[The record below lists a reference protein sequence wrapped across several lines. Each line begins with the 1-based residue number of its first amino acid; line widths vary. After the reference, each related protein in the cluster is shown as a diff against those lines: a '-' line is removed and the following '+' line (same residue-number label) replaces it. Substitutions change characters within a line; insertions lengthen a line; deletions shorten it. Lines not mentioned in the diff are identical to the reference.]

1 LSSKDSE
8 NPHKCGASNKVQ
20 KTILVTGST
29 DGIGLATAKVL
40 VSQGHHVLLHGRNRP
55 KLQDAEKVLTALQG
69 GGHAESYVA
78 DLSRMAD
85 VEALAIDKAA
95 VPKIAEPLTGR
106 RGEQARLRS
115 TLTGNPCFVG

>member
-55 KLQDAEKVLTALQG
+55 KLQDAEKALTALQG
-69 GGHAESYVA
+69 GGHVESYVA
-78 DLSRMAD
+78 D
-85 VEALAIDKAA
+85 VQ
-95 VPKIAEPLTGR
+95 G
-106 RGEQARLRS
+106 AR
-115 TLTGNPCFVG
+115 N